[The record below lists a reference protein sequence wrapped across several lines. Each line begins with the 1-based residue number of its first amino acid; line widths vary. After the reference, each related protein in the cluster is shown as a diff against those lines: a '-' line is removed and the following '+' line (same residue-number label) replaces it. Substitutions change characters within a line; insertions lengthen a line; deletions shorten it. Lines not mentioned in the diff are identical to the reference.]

1 MPALSKRRLLDLIRF
16 LQYDVLLMQLK
27 RREKERVTEVVKNQ
41 LSIFEK
47 EFGNIFMRESNKRNN
62 QVEN

>member
-16 LQYDVLLMQLK
+16 LQYDILLMQLK
-27 RREKERVTEVVKNQ
+27 RREKERVIEVVKNQ